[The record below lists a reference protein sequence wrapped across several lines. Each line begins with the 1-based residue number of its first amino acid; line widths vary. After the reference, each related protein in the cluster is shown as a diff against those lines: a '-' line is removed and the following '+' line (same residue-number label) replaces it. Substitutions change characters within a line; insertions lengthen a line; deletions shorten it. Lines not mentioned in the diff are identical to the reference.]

1 MPTSYTSLLRLA
13 QPADGELTGTWGQVI
28 NANITAMVEQAVAGM
43 ATVAMADANQTLTTA
58 NGTTDQARCAVVL
71 CTGALTASRN
81 VICPT
86 ATKVYV
92 VKNAT
97 TGGYSIVFK
106 TLAGTGVTVAAGDS
120 ALVFC
125 DGTDVVTATSAAG
138 ATLGANTFTGNQI
151 LSDNQLLR
159 AMLTDCGH
167 TVYDTGNS
175 GTGTVTYNYTNGSV
189 QTCTANGNH
198 TIAFSNWPP
207 TGNNG
212 ELLVQLTNGGAYS
225 ITFPTINWIKPDGT
239 TTTSVATYLAAN
251 TGRTALQSS
260 GMDQF
265 LFWTRDAG
273 TTVYGKLV

>member
-1 MPTSYTSLLRLA
+1 MTTTNLGRVGFVLQGNWSAGTYKRLDVVRYSSA
-13 QPADGELTGTWGQVI
+13 SWGCQTATTTGTPGVS
-28 NANITAMVEQAVAGM
+28 
-43 ATVAMADANQTLTTA
+43 ADWVKLTE
-58 NGTTDQARCAVVL
+58 
-71 CTGALTASRN
+71 
-81 VICPT
+81 
-86 ATKVYV
+86 
-92 VKNAT
+92 
-97 TGGYSIVFK
+97 
-106 TLAGTGVTVAAGDS
+106 
-120 ALVFC
+120 
-125 DGTDVVTATSAAG
+125 DGG

-159 AMLTDCGH
+159 AMLIDCGH
-167 TVYDTGNS
+167 TVYDIGNS
-175 GTGTVTYNYTNGSV
+175 GTGTVTYDYTNGSV

-225 ITFPTINWIKPDGT
+225 ITFPTINWLKPDGT